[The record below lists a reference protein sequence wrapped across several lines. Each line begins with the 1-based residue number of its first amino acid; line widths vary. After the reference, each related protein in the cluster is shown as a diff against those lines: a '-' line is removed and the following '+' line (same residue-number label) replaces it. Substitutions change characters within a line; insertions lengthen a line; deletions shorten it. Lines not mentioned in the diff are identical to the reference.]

1 MKIKAKKSLGQNFL
15 IDKNIIN
22 KIVNVGNIL
31 PKSSILEIGAGT
43 GNLTEYIFNKNP
55 KKVFI
60 IEKDERLVLK
70 LKERFDDKIEIINK
84 DVLKVKENLICQD
97 KLIVYGNLPY
107 NISTQILSKWIIN
120 DFKDVWYESF
130 IFMFQKEVAD
140 RILAQTNSKN
150 YGRLSILSNWKLF
163 IKKVFNINSSCF
175 NPKPNVQSTLLMFTP
190 RKSYTKL
197 ENSKNLEIVTR
208 IFFNQRRKKIKKPL
222 NQLFKNPNNIIDKL
236 KLNIDLRP
244 QNLSPDI
251 YYKIAKEYEK
261 SRK

>member
-1 MKIKAKKSLGQNFL
+1 
-15 IDKNIIN
+15 
-22 KIVNVGNIL
+22 
-31 PKSSILEIGAGT
+31 
-43 GNLTEYIFNKNP
+43 
-55 KKVFI
+55 
-60 IEKDERLVLK
+60 
-70 LKERFDDKIEIINK
+70 
-84 DVLKVKENLICQD
+84 
-97 KLIVYGNLPY
+97 
-107 NISTQILSKWIIN
+107 
-120 DFKDVWYESF
+120 
-130 IFMFQKEVAD
+130 
-140 RILAQTNSKN
+140 
-150 YGRLSILSNWKLF
+150 
-163 IKKVFNINSSCF
+163 
-175 NPKPNVQSTLLMFTP
+175 MFTP

>member
-15 IDKNIIN
+15 IDKNVIN

-43 GNLTEYIFNKNP
+43 GNLTEHIFNKNP
-55 KKVFI
+55 KKIFI

-120 DFKDVWYESF
+120 DIKGVWYESF